1 VRGGR
6 RPPRD
11 FREGEGALSRAP
23 LAFATE
29 ETYHHGYNKR
39 DRQTAYQHEVLAFS
53 LGDEE
58 YALDILRIR
67 EIIKLRPVTE
77 VPRAPAFIMGIIS
90 VRGQVLPVMDLRLRL
105 KLRARPP
112 TTSSRI
118 LIATREGEAQGL
130 LVDKVSQVVRMRDE
144 EVEPPPPMLLGAD
157 GGEFIGGVGRPFPGS
172 MLILLALDAVLSYG
186 LEPRR

>member
-1 VRGGR
+1 
-6 RPPRD
+6 
-11 FREGEGALSRAP
+11 

-53 LGDEE
+53 LGGEE

-67 EIIKLRPVTE
+67 EIIKLRPITE
-77 VPRAPAFIMGIIS
+77 VPRAPSFILGIIS

-105 KLRARPP
+105 RLPARPP
-112 TTSSRI
+112 TPAARI
-118 LIATREGEAQGL
+118 LIATRDGEAQGL
-130 LVDKVSQVVRMRDE
+130 LVDQVRQVVRMRDE
-144 EVEPPPPMLLGAD
+144 EVEPPPPMLVGAE
-157 GGEFIGGVGRPFPGS
+157 GGECIGGVGRPFPGT

-186 LEPRR
+186 IEGRR